1 MWKFQKEAVKK
12 FSIWDIKS
20 IKWSAFFFGLFIA
33 TFIPVAFLVNW
44 RWLWLIIA
52 IIAAIKPLVTAFRK

>member
-20 IKWSAFFFGLFIA
+20 IKWSSFFFGLFIA

-44 RWLWLIIA
+44 RWLWLALVMIL
-52 IIAAIKPLVTAFRK
+52 AIKPIVTAFKK